1 MTEVRPLV
9 VAMDETVLEEILRV
23 AAVAGCEPECAPD
36 LAAARA
42 RWARAPLVVLDEAA
56 VRAGPELSRRGGVV
70 LICKGAP
77 EGEAWRHAYNSGAG
91 RIIALPD
98 EEAAL
103 AEAFAD
109 VLDGPADRAGR
120 VIGVIGGSGGA
131 GASVLAG
138 AVALAADEDPAG
150 ALLVDCDPLGGGV
163 DLLLGLE
170 KAEGRRWP
178 EVRLTGRVSLPALI
192 VDLPQH
198 RHGGRGLPVLS
209 CGREGP
215 GPSAEA
221 LDAVVAAGK
230 RAGRTVVCDLPRGF
244 GEQEAAVVADAD
256 LVVLVVPVESRACMA
271 AKQVMRRLSAYTDR
285 IGIVACGRSPVGFT
299 AQETAA
305 LLGPPLLAAMAPE
318 RGLAVSV
325 ENGEFRPRHR
335 GPLAKAAEAV
345 LTAARPES
353 GARQR

>member
-9 VAMDETVLEEILRV
+9 VATDETVLEEILRV

-42 RWARAPLVVLDEAA
+42 RWARAPLVVLDQAA
-56 VRAGPELSRRGGVV
+56 VRAGPDLPRRGGVV

-77 EGEAWRHAYNSGAG
+77 EGDAWRHAYNSGAD

-98 EEAAL
+98 EESAL

-109 VLDGPADRAGR
+109 VLDGPAERAGR
-120 VIGVIGGSGGA
+120 LIGVIGGSGGA

-138 AVALAADEDPAG
+138 AIALAADEDPGG
-150 ALLVDCDPLGGGV
+150 ALLIDCDPLGGGV

-170 KAEGRRWP
+170 KTEGRRWP
-178 EVRLTGRVSLPALI
+178 EVQLTGRVSLPALLG
-192 VDLPQH
+192 DLPQH
-198 RHGGRGLPVLS
+198 RHDGGGLPVLS
-209 CGREGP
+209 CGRDGP

-221 LDAVVAAGK
+221 LAAVLAAGR

-244 GEQEAAVVADAD
+244 GEEEAVVVADAD
-256 LVVLVVPVESRACMA
+256 LVVLAVPVEARACMA
-271 AKQVMRRLSAYTDR
+271 AKQVMRRLTAYTDR

-299 AQETAA
+299 PQETAA
-305 LLGPPLLAAMAPE
+305 LLGPPLLAFMPPE
-318 RGLAVSV
+318 RGLAVAV
-325 ENGEFRPRHR
+325 ENGEFRLKNR
-335 GPLAKAAEAV
+335 GPLAKTAEAV
-345 LTAARPES
+345 LAAARCEGGVAP
-353 GARQR
+353 R